1 MSADGGLYEPSE
13 RVLSAD
19 GGTERPAYRR
29 DGAAVIGLAAGFAL
43 LVTAVSFGGSVRQFL
58 DLPSLLIVC
67 GGTMA
72 AVVVCFSP
80 GEVAMTLRVAAR
92 AVLHAAPDPQA
103 AVRII
108 LLLAAEA
115 RRRGLLQLEDEIDQ
129 EARSPF
135 LRKAMAMVV
144 DGAAPAEL
152 ESVLSCD
159 VEATPHRF
167 RRSAAVLRR
176 AADCAPA
183 MGLIGTLIGLVHM
196 LSRLNDP
203 QHLGSGMAMALLTT
217 LYGAVLANLVLSPL
231 ATKLERNALDEEL
244 VCRIYLVGAVSM
256 SRRENPRRL
265 ELLLNG
271 LLPPAKRVTFFD

>member
-1 MSADGGLYEPSE
+1 MSADGGHYEPSE
-13 RVLSAD
+13 QAMSAD
-19 GGTERPAYRR
+19 AQAGQPAAPR
-29 DGAAVIGLAAGFAL
+29 DRAAIIGLVAGFAL
-43 LVTAVSFGGSVRQFL
+43 LLAAVSFEGSVRQFL

-67 GGTMA
+67 GGTIA

-80 GEVAMTLRVAAR
+80 GEVATTLRVAAR

-108 LLLAAEA
+108 LRLASEA
-115 RRRGLLQLEDEIDQ
+115 RRQGLLQLEDEHDQ

-144 DGAAPAEL
+144 DGAGPADL
-152 ESVLSCD
+152 ETVLSCD

-196 LSRLNDP
+196 LSRLSDP
-203 QHLGSGMAMALLTT
+203 QQLGSGMAMALLTT
-217 LYGAVLANLVLSPL
+217 LYGAVLANMVLSPL

-244 VCRIYLVGAVSM
+244 VCRIYLVGAVSI
-256 SRRENPRRL
+256 SQRENPRRL
-265 ELLLNG
+265 ELLLNS
-271 LLPPAKRVTFFD
+271 LLPPAKRMTFFD